1 MKQEML
7 LMRDEI
13 EDIVK
18 ILEKFPGATYVELEK
33 DSGSGIGYT
42 LKAAVP
48 LEVDGTVGT
57 FSTDLTDV
65 SKW

>member
-1 MKQEML
+1 
-7 LMRDEI
+7 MRDDIQE
-13 EDIVK
+13 IVK

-33 DSGSGIGYT
+33 DSGSGIGYI

-57 FSTDLTDV
+57 FTTNITDET
-65 SKW
+65 SW